1 MTEYQPSPTEW
12 VAKQVELYESTDGRE
27 GNMLRGMPVVLVTHR
42 GRNSGAVRKTPLMRV
57 VDGENYLLVA
67 SIGGAP
73 KHPVWYY
80 NLVAD
85 PDITVRDGAQVQRM
99 RARLVTDPAERAR
112 LWPIAVTAFPNYAEY
127 AQKTTRVIPVFVAEP
142 FQPTR

>member
-1 MTEYQPSPTEW
+1 MDEYQASPTEW

-27 GNMLRGMPVVLVTHR
+27 GNLMRGLPIVLVTHK
-42 GRNSGAVRKTPLMRV
+42 GRHSGAIRKTPLMRV
-57 VDGENYLLVA
+57 ADGDTYLLVA

-85 PDITVRDGAQVQRM
+85 PNITVRDGAQVQRM

-112 LWPIAVTAFPNYAEY
+112 LWPICVAAFPNYASYE
-127 AQKTTRVIPVFVAEP
+127 QKTTRVIPVFVAEP
-142 FQPTR
+142 V

>member
-12 VAKQVELYESTDGRE
+12 VRKQVELYESTDGRE
-27 GNMLRGMPVVLVTHR
+27 GNTMRGMPVVLVTHK
-42 GRNSGAVRKTPLMRV
+42 GRHSGAVRKTPLMRV
-57 VDGENYLLVA
+57 ADGDTYLLIA

-85 PDITVRDGAQVQRM
+85 PDITVRDGATVQPM
-99 RARLVTDPAERAR
+99 RARLVTDAAERAR
-112 LWPIAVTAFPNYAEY
+112 LWPIAVAAFPNYADYEK
-127 AQKTTRVIPVFVAEP
+127 KTTRVIPVFVAEP
-142 FQPTR
+142 IQK

>member
-1 MTEYQPSPTEW
+1 MSEYQASPTEW

-27 GNMLRGMPVVLVTHR
+27 GNLMRGMPVVLVTHK
-42 GRNSGAVRKTPLMRV
+42 GRHSGAIRKTPLMRV
-57 VDGENYLLVA
+57 ADGDTYLLIA

-85 PDITVRDGAQVQRM
+85 PNITVRDGAQVQQM
-99 RARLVTDPAERAR
+99 RARLVTDAAERAR
-112 LWPIAVTAFPNYAEY
+112 LWPIAVAAFPNYAEY
-127 AQKTTRVIPVFVAEP
+127 EMRTTRVIPVFVAEP
-142 FQPTR
+142 K

>member
-1 MTEYQPSPTEW
+1 MPEYQPSPTEW

-27 GNMLRGMPVVLVTHR
+27 GNLMRGMPVVLVTHK
-42 GRNSGAVRKTPLMRV
+42 GRHSGAIRKTPLMRV
-57 VDGENYLLVA
+57 ADGDTYLLIA

-85 PDITVRDGAQVQRM
+85 PNITVRDGAKVQEM
-99 RARLVTDPAERAR
+99 RARLVTDAAERAR
-112 LWPIAVTAFPNYAEY
+112 LWPIAVAAFPNYAEY
-127 AQKTTRVIPVFVAEP
+127 EMRTTRVIPVFVAEP
-142 FQPTR
+142 K

>member
-1 MTEYQPSPTEW
+1 MSEYQASPTEW

-27 GNMLRGMPVVLVTHR
+27 GNLMRGLPVVLVTHK
-42 GRNSGAVRKTPLMRV
+42 GRHSGAIRKTPLMRV
-57 VDGENYLLVA
+57 ADGDTYLLVA

-85 PDITVRDGAQVQRM
+85 PDITVRDGTKVQEM
-99 RARLVTDPAERAR
+99 RARLVTDSAEYAR
-112 LWPIAVTAFPNYAEY
+112 LWPIAVAAFPNYAEY
-127 AQKTTRVIPVFVAEP
+127 QTKTTRVIPLFVAEP
-142 FQPTR
+142 VKA